1 MTVNA
6 ESVLLILLGL
16 NTKKS
21 PGADEIKPLILKQC
35 ARSLYT
41 SLTDL
46 FNLSPNC
53 SMVPMYWKCGT
64 ITSIFKGGYRSDVP
78 NYRPVTLLPV
88 ISKVLERLV
97 ANKLTKHF
105 EGNNILSIAQHGFRK
120 SHSCLSNLLLTLD
133 DWTLA
138 IDDGNPIHACYLDM
152 SKVFNRV
159 NHSILLQKLKKHGIT
174 GELLAWLKN
183 YLMDRVIQVRVDGAL
198 SKSVAVT
205 SGVPQGSV
213 LEPTLFLIY
222 ANDIPNLV
230 RCRIV
235 LLADDIKLWASIR
248 TSEDCVLLQE
258 DLNALYDWSLRNK
271 LPFNFQKCK
280 MLNIGKRVEF
290 TYTLGPHRLAWT
302 PDKKDLGVWISS
314 SLKTSLQCTAVY
326 KRTSKILALLKRIFG
341 RFARQTLPSILN
353 TYIRPT
359 MKYVVQVWSPWLQKG
374 IVLLQRI
381 YHRATKLVTG
391 LQSKPYEER
400 IESLKLF
407 DFCYHRIRGDLIRT
421 YNILDTPNHPLQK
434 LCPARTAN

>member
-1 MTVNA
+1 MIA
-6 ESVLLILLGL
+6 SDSFSVLTTLHGI
-16 NTKKS
+16 
-21 PGADEIKPLILKQC
+21 C
-35 ARSLYT
+35 
-41 SLTDL
+41 
-46 FNLSPNC
+46 LS
-53 SMVPMYWKCGT
+53 
-64 ITSIFKGGYRSDVP
+64 
-78 NYRPVTLLPV
+78 V

-97 ANKLTKHF
+97 ANKLTKHL

-138 IDDGNPIHACYLDM
+138 IDNGNPIHACYLDM
-152 SKVFNRV
+152 SKAFDRV
-159 NHSILLQKLKKHGIT
+159 NHSILLQKLKQHGVT
-174 GELLAWLKN
+174 GKLLAWLEN

-198 SKSVAVT
+198 SKPVAVT

-213 LEPTLFLIY
+213 LGPTLFLIY

-230 RCRIV
+230 RCKII
-235 LLADDIKLWASIR
+235 LFADDIKLWASIH

-280 MLNIGKRVEF
+280 MLNIGKCVEF

-302 PDKKDLGVWISS
+302 TDEKDLGVWISS

-341 RFARQTLPSILN
+341 RFTRQTLPSILN

-359 MKYVVQVWSPWLQKG
+359 MEYAVQVWSPWLQKD

-407 DFCYHRIRGDLIRT
+407 DFCYRRIRGDLILT
-421 YNILDTPNHPLQK
+421 YNILHTPNHPLQK
-434 LCPARTAN
+434 LFVRREPRISRTHDYLLAVPHSRGNSRRYFFAVRVCFAWNSLPQDVAHSPNLNIFKTNLDSFLSTQPNIEPPHSA